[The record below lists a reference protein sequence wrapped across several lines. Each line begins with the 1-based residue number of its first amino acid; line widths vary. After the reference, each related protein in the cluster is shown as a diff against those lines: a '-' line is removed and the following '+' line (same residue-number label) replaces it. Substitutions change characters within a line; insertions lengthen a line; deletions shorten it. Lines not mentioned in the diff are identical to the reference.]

1 MESKLDRVGAN
12 AFSLKIHHHPKHMRL
27 FLPLTLVLL
36 GGCASSVRQDGQSL
50 DAAQHLFFPARYEY
64 TVGDFVLS
72 LPIGYYETTMR
83 RLAFAQKIIETG
95 SPKPV
100 LEQEKYLV
108 MGGDALAPKR
118 HYLLL
123 DQRHLLIY
131 SEYFELEDGYPAKL
145 EVLRRIGDAGWKDI
159 SDQAV
164 PKSAQSPKGMSF
176 SADRSK
182 IAVMNAVGE
191 SKTLIWS
198 GGKLQEQN

>member
-1 MESKLDRVGAN
+1 
-12 AFSLKIHHHPKHMRL
+12 MRL
-27 FLPLTLVLL
+27 FSPLALILL
-36 GGCASSVRQDGQSL
+36 GGGCGPSVLPHSQPPH
-50 DAAQHLFFPARYEY
+50 AAQHLFFPSEYEY

-72 LPIGYYETTMR
+72 LPVGYYETTMR
-83 RLAFAQKIIETG
+83 RLAFAQKILKTG

-100 LEQEKYLV
+100 LDQEKYLV
-108 MGGDALAPKR
+108 LEGDALAPKR

-131 SEYFELEDGYPAKL
+131 SEYLELEDGYPAKL
-145 EVLRRIGDAGWKDI
+145 EVLRRIGDAGWQDI

-164 PKSAQSPKGMSF
+164 PNFAQSPKSLSF

-182 IAVMNAVGE
+182 ITVMDAVGE
-191 SKTLIWS
+191 LKTLIWS